1 MPSLKRGFLFKYF
14 DKFICGL
21 VALGLL
27 VGVVYTLGRASALP
41 EKIQPQNVNPFVDTI
56 KDKLNGPAHALTASV
71 PKALNVLAK
80 APAVRP
86 NIFIWPLPVEYPPI
100 KVGLNK
106 EFVLQF
112 KAPLGEGSVT
122 VQAREPIIDIVEHP
136 VDGDYSKVKV
146 RSRGFE
152 GQAAVVGYEGLIA
165 HIYPVI
171 VDSSVNKTAYAPT
184 LKVAGQQGAVTLNI
198 VEDPKIA
205 DEGVVVT
212 YYEIWR
218 RDWSD
223 PLGKYELVDE
233 VDQSGNSLSGSGTGR
248 SAAPRPAAAV
258 SAPVTPPTLMPGF
271 SPYGM
276 PVPGGGRMPM
286 TIPAGRGTARGTG
299 AQPVEAGIA
308 WTDANATPGDQYS
321 YKARVIGNNTFPT
334 EGEFCD
340 PVKVEVLP
348 DIDFR
353 FRLTTAD
360 SVQFDVVKAAGA
372 NSATKA
378 TFWRG
383 VGDAIGD
390 IVNNRTTGE
399 QVNYSTGYVLVD
411 IQPTAT
417 QSNKPGPA
425 ASDLRGRPGQPAR
438 PVERRDKGRR
448 PVGPP
453 GGGNHHAGHGRP
465 AVHAALWTCSPSRHA
480 LSRRDGTYRAAASGR
495 MGRRR
500 PLATDFC

>member
-27 VGVVYTLGRASALP
+27 VGVVYALGRASALP

-276 PVPGGGRMPM
+276 PGTGRRADAHDDSGRARHRAWDRR
-286 TIPAGRGTARGTG
+286 PAG
-299 AQPVEAGIA
+299 
-308 WTDANATPGDQYS
+308 
-321 YKARVIGNNTFPT
+321 
-334 EGEFCD
+334 
-340 PVKVEVLP
+340 
-348 DIDFR
+348 
-353 FRLTTAD
+353 
-360 SVQFDVVKAAGA
+360 
-372 NSATKA
+372 
-378 TFWRG
+378 
-383 VGDAIGD
+383 
-390 IVNNRTTGE
+390 
-399 QVNYSTGYVLVD
+399 
-411 IQPTAT
+411 
-417 QSNKPGPA
+417 
-425 ASDLRGRPGQPAR
+425 
-438 PVERRDKGRR
+438 
-448 PVGPP
+448 
-453 GGGNHHAGHGRP
+453 
-465 AVHAALWTCSPSRHA
+465 
-480 LSRRDGTYRAAASGR
+480 
-495 MGRRR
+495 
-500 PLATDFC
+500 